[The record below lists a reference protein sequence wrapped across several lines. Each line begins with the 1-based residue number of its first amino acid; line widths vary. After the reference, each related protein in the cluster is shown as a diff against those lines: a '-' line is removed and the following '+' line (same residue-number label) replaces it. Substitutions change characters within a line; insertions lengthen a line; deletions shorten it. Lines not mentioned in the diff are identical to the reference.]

1 MSKRRVVVTGLG
13 LITPLGLDVSTTWEG
28 ILAGRSGVREVDF
41 DASEYPTRIAGL
53 VPGFDPEAVVGSK
66 DARKYDL
73 YSHYA
78 IAAADEALKHAGFE
92 LSAESPREETRRYG
106 VCLGS
111 GIGGIQTIYDQ
122 CVTLEKTGKPKR
134 ISPFF
139 IPAGIANMGAGLV
152 SIRFGLTG
160 PNLAT
165 VTACTTSTHAIG
177 LGARTIQY
185 GDADMMVCGGAEA
198 AAAPIGLAGFCAA
211 RALSTRNDEPEKA
224 SRPWDVDRDGFVLGD
239 GAGVLILEEE
249 QHALNRGAT
258 ILAEVAGFGMSGDAH
273 HITLPA
279 EGGEGAAQC
288 MRSALGDAGMQANDV
303 QYINAHGTSTKA
315 GDVAESV
322 AVRTVFGEHADKLA
336 VSSTKSMIGHLLG
349 AAGSVEAAFSVLAI
363 RDNIAPPTIN
373 LDNPDPAC
381 DLDYVPH
388 KAREM
393 PVDVALSNSF
403 GFGGTN
409 GSLIFRRYA

>member
-1 MSKRRVVVTGLG
+1 MAERRVVVTGIG
-13 LITPLGLDVSTTWEG
+13 LVTPLGLDTESSWAG
-28 ILAGRSGVREVDF
+28 IRAGKSGIRTVDF
-41 DASEYPTRIAGL
+41 DAEQYSSKIAGL
-53 VPGFDPEAVVGSK
+53 VDGFDPEAVMGPK

-78 IAAADEALKHAGFE
+78 VAAAGEALKNAG
-92 LSAESPREETRRYG
+92 LSLSSESGREETARYG
-106 VCLGS
+106 VCIGS
-111 GIGGIQTIYDQ
+111 GIGGIQTIYEQ
-122 CVTLEKTGKPKR
+122 CTILESTGKPKR

-139 IPAGIANMGAGLV
+139 IPAGIANMAAGLV
-152 SIRFGLTG
+152 SIQYGLCG

-185 GDADMMVCGGAEA
+185 GDADVMVCGGAEA
-198 AAAPIGLAGFCAA
+198 AASPIGMAGFCAA
-211 RALSTRNDEPEKA
+211 RALSTRNDEPQRA
-224 SRPWDVDRDGFVLGD
+224 SRPWDINRDGFVLGD
-239 GAGVLILEEE
+239 GAGILVLEEE
-249 QHALNRGAT
+249 SHARARGAT
-258 ILAEVAGFGMSGDAH
+258 ILAEFAGFGMSGDAY
-273 HITLPA
+273 HITLPS

-288 MRSALGDAGMQANDV
+288 MQSALRDAGLGTGDV
-303 QYINAHGTSTKA
+303 QYVNAHGTSTKA
-315 GDVAESV
+315 GDVAESQ
-322 AVRTVFGEHADKLA
+322 AIRKVFGEHADGLA

-373 LDNPDPAC
+373 LDDQDPAC
-381 DLDYVPH
+381 DLDFVPH

-393 PVDVALSNSF
+393 KIDVALSNSF

-409 GSLIFRRYA
+409 GSLIFKRY